1 MNTISLYDVLDAQNQ
16 LEEIDEEGAF
26 TEIIETQKQEIV
38 DYNIK
43 TIKEVEAIVEGAERE
58 SKRLAEYAKFLNRRI
73 DSRKAWLAY
82 SLSAN
87 GQKEALGTLGRLTV
101 RNTES
106 VKVTN
111 EIYLQ
116 QEFLKEKVTIQV
128 DKVAIKKSL
137 KEGKEVPGAMLVV
150 KQSLQIK

>member
-1 MNTISLYDVLDAQNQ
+1 MNISLYDVLSTQNQ
-16 LEEIDEEGAF
+16 LEEIDQEGAF

-38 DYNIK
+38 DFNIK
-43 TIKEVEAIVEGAERE
+43 TIKEVEAIAEAAEKE

-73 DSRKAWLAY
+73 DSRNAWLAY

-87 GQKEALGTLGRLTV
+87 EQKEALGTLGRIIV

-111 EIYLQ
+111 EMEIPK
-116 QEFLKEKVTIQV
+116 EFQKEKLSVQV

-150 KQSLQIK
+150 KKLLSIK